1 MTLQLGPTDES
12 CGHREQR
19 PRAQIKESKKMTT
32 QAVAAN
38 PFALMVD
45 PAEVRAHVDRSEELG
60 KLSQRQCHPLDR
72 AVIRCASAEI
82 AAFDAKIDRTT
93 IYLPPEEEKQAPVT
107 RTYTRR
113 VN

>member
-1 MTLQLGPTDES
+1 
-12 CGHREQR
+12 
-19 PRAQIKESKKMTT
+19 MTT
-32 QAVAAN
+32 AMAAN

-45 PAEVRAHVDRSEELG
+45 PQQVKQHVDRSEELG
-60 KLSQRQCHPLDR
+60 RLSQRTCHPLDR

-93 IYLPPEEEKQAPVT
+93 IYLPPEEDKSTSPVRSYN
-107 RTYTRR
+107 RT

>member
-1 MTLQLGPTDES
+1 MTAL
-12 CGHREQR
+12 
-19 PRAQIKESKKMTT
+19 
-32 QAVAAN
+32 AAN

-45 PAEVRAHVDRSEELG
+45 PAQVRAHVEGSEQLT

-93 IYLPPEEEKQAPVT
+93 IYLPPEEDKPAPNA
-107 RTYTRR
+107 RTYARR
-113 VN
+113 FN